1 MFQTKTTRYEEKQK
15 NMGHNKKKNQSIE
28 TQMKNIISEVKIS
41 LDGINSRLETA
52 GEKISEF
59 KDSSRNYAK

>member
-1 MFQTKTTRYEEKQK
+1 
-15 NMGHNKKKNQSIE
+15 
-28 TQMKNIISEVKIS
+28 MKNIISEVKIS
-41 LDGINSRLETA
+41 LGGINSRLETA